1 MARPT
6 VTEITENYTKRPVW
20 AEIDLDRAA
29 ENMREIRRITGKDR
43 LVTAVVK
50 ADAYGHGAVMLSK
63 VFLQNGADRLAVSS
77 LDEGTELRR
86 AKITAPILILGHTAG
101 ERAEEL
107 LDNDIEPAVFSYRD
121 AEMFSRKAVETG
133 REGKIHI
140 AADTGMCRIGY
151 VPSPEA
157 IEEVKKIAALPGIT
171 MQGIFTHFSEADI
184 ADKEWAHE
192 QHSRF
197 SAFIDA
203 LKGAGVTFNIHHCCN
218 SAGTLE
224 LPDFHREMIRPGIIQ
239 YGYDASKE
247 VLVTGTKIKP
257 VMSLRCCI
265 THLKTIYEGDCVGYG
280 RHFTAKGP
288 TKIAT
293 LPIGYADGYNRALS
307 SKIDVIVHGVRAHQV
322 GNICMDQCM
331 IDVSHIPD
339 VKVGDEVVLFGEQGS
354 ECVSAD
360 EIADTCHTIIHEIT
374 CNINRRVPRVYVQNG
389 KIVQRLE
396 YLTQS

>member
-133 REGKIHI
+133 REVKIHI

-157 IEEVKKIAALPGIT
+157 IEEVKKIAALPGIA

-192 QHSRF
+192 QHRRF
-197 SAFIDA
+197 SDFIDA
-203 LKGAGVTFNIHHCCN
+203 LKEAGVTFNIHHCCN

-224 LPDFHREMIRPGIIQ
+224 LPDFHREMIR
-239 YGYDASKE
+239 
-247 VLVTGTKIKP
+247 V
-257 VMSLRCCI
+257 
-265 THLKTIYEGDCVGYG
+265 
-280 RHFTAKGP
+280 
-288 TKIAT
+288 
-293 LPIGYADGYNRALS
+293 
-307 SKIDVIVHGVRAHQV
+307 
-322 GNICMDQCM
+322 
-331 IDVSHIPD
+331 
-339 VKVGDEVVLFGEQGS
+339 
-354 ECVSAD
+354 
-360 EIADTCHTIIHEIT
+360 
-374 CNINRRVPRVYVQNG
+374 
-389 KIVQRLE
+389 
-396 YLTQS
+396 